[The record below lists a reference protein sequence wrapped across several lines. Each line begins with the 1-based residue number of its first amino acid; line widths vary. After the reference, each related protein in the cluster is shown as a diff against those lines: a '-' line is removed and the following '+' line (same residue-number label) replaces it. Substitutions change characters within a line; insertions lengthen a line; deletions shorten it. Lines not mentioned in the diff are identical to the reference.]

1 MKMIC
6 RLLISF
12 SCGSLI
18 LRGYH
23 LSHHR
28 LLLHWLLLHW
38 LLHHLGLLLHWLLH
52 HLGLLLH
59 WLLHHLGLLL
69 HHHLG
74 LLLTYDDNLR
84 LNFVLLLLLIVP
96 ATEGNADGNFEGT
109 ED

>member
-28 LLLHWLLLHW
+28 LLLHW
-38 LLHHLGLLLHWLLH
+38 LLLHWLLH